1 MSITFTTWD
10 ILREFYHTD
19 ISKGVPGNPESDKMY
34 YKDNQFFWL
43 HIGFYFQ
50 IHRNNSLSRL
60 DRATVFLHML
70 PFILLCHQMYVTQT
84 FSTIKLTPCS
94 MFFPIW
100 LFFRGV
106 NLNTFIINQI
116 NVGWERSLQINIYY
130 NRSP

>member
-60 DRATVFLHML
+60 ESDSFPACASLYFVMSPDVRHTDFL
-70 PFILLCHQMYVTQT
+70 Y
-84 FSTIKLTPCS
+84 
-94 MFFPIW
+94 
-100 LFFRGV
+100 
-106 NLNTFIINQI
+106 NQI
-116 NVGWERSLQINIYY
+116 DSLFDVF
-130 NRSP
+130 SDLTFF

>member
-10 ILREFYHTD
+10 ILHEFYHTD

-60 DRATVFLHML
+60 DRATVFLHVL

-84 FSTIKLTPCS
+84 FSTVLYNQIDS
-94 MFFPIW
+94 SFDVFPIC
-100 LFFRGV
+100 FFFLGEWI
-106 NLNTFIINQI
+106 LTL
-116 NVGWERSLQINIYY
+116 SLSIK
-130 NRSP
+130 